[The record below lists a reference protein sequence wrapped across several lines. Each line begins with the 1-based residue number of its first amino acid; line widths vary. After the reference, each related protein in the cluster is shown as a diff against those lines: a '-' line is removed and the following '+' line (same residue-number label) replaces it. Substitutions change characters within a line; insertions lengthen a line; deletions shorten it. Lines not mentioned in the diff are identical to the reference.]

1 MRDAT
6 LRKERAVFHKE
17 LTDLLTNVGDDK
29 NYFRRLLWAN
39 EFIAHALMDF
49 ESDLDESPQTEDK
62 EKPDV
67 KIITTVCDEIT
78 DPHWGGLNLSKQH
91 FTPDSNHWTN

>member
-6 LRKERAVFHKE
+6 LRKERAVLHKE
-17 LTDLLTNVGDDK
+17 LMDLLTNVGDDK

-49 ESDLDESPQTEDK
+49 ESDLDKTEEEK
-62 EKPDV
+62 E
-67 KIITTVCDEIT
+67 
-78 DPHWGGLNLSKQH
+78 
-91 FTPDSNHWTN
+91 

>member
-6 LRKERAVFHKE
+6 LRKERATLHKE
-17 LTDLLTNVGDDK
+17 LMDLLTNVDDDK

-49 ESDLDESPQTEDK
+49 ESDLDKTEEEK
-62 EKPDV
+62 E
-67 KIITTVCDEIT
+67 
-78 DPHWGGLNLSKQH
+78 
-91 FTPDSNHWTN
+91 

>member
-6 LRKERAVFHKE
+6 LRKERAVLHKE
-17 LTDLLTNVGDDK
+17 LMDLLTNVGDDK

-49 ESDLDESPQTEDK
+49 ESDLDKVTETAEE
-62 EKPDV
+62 EK
-67 KIITTVCDEIT
+67 
-78 DPHWGGLNLSKQH
+78 
-91 FTPDSNHWTN
+91 

>member
-6 LRKERAVFHKE
+6 LRKERAVLHKE
-17 LTDLLTNVGDDK
+17 LMDLLTNVGDDK

-49 ESDLDESPQTEDK
+49 ESDLDEVETEEEQ
-62 EKPDV
+62 EK
-67 KIITTVCDEIT
+67 
-78 DPHWGGLNLSKQH
+78 
-91 FTPDSNHWTN
+91 

>member
-49 ESDLDESPQTEDK
+49 ESDLDNTDES
-62 EKPDV
+62 
-67 KIITTVCDEIT
+67 DEE
-78 DPHWGGLNLSKQH
+78 
-91 FTPDSNHWTN
+91 

>member
-6 LRKERAVFHKE
+6 LRKERAMLHKE
-17 LTDLLTNVGDDK
+17 LMDLLTNVGDDK

-49 ESDLDESPQTEDK
+49 ESDLDETD
-62 EKPDV
+62 
-67 KIITTVCDEIT
+67 DEEEE
-78 DPHWGGLNLSKQH
+78 
-91 FTPDSNHWTN
+91 

>member
-49 ESDLDESPQTEDK
+49 ESDLDETED
-62 EKPDV
+62 E
-67 KIITTVCDEIT
+67 EEER
-78 DPHWGGLNLSKQH
+78 
-91 FTPDSNHWTN
+91 

>member
-6 LRKERAVFHKE
+6 LRKERAVLHKE
-17 LTDLLTNVGDDK
+17 LMDLLTNVGDDK

-49 ESDLDESPQTEDK
+49 ESDLDNTDK
-62 EKPDV
+62 QEK
-67 KIITTVCDEIT
+67 E
-78 DPHWGGLNLSKQH
+78 
-91 FTPDSNHWTN
+91 

>member
-6 LRKERAVFHKE
+6 LRKERAVFLKE
-17 LTDLLTNVGDDK
+17 LTYLLTNVGDDK

-49 ESDLDESPQTEDK
+49 ESDLDETED
-62 EKPDV
+62 E
-67 KIITTVCDEIT
+67 EEER
-78 DPHWGGLNLSKQH
+78 
-91 FTPDSNHWTN
+91 